1 MQQLIVVKVV
11 KFLIFLS
18 KLTRHFSLL
27 RAYLFSLEHKRTFCF
42 FTKNHIK
49 MMESNATDDGAAAF
63 WFQRRQS
70 QSNKTLKKR
79 DEGKTSV
86 TKTKIRPQRR
96 RKTDDDIATS
106 NVHNV
111 EKRSKKSS
119 KKSSNKGGKKT
130 GAFARQT
137 TTKDG
142 IEVWT
147 RENQNTST
155 KDSCDNP
162 IKEIRA
168 TVTYE
173 DVSPINFW
181 RAVADLDEYAQFVP
195 YVGKHKVLKTR
206 GKLADGSATFYVYGV
221 VTAPVV
227 KNRDYTIRI
236 ETKNN
241 RKKGFESRWTLDTEN
256 VGPKPKKGVVRLLAN
271 DGGWTIQPSKKNRE
285 GSLTANGVS
294 VTYEILT
301 DPGSNI
307 PGWLIDKVNRA
318 SVPDVL
324 RAMRKRAL
332 SGESS
337 HILPDR
343 EEKRKLVMGG
353 RFHLPHFG
361 FLDVGQLR
369 DHKRLDSFADVVY
382 KTSKKVNALFS
393 EMSAR
398 QILQQR

>member
-1 MQQLIVVKVV
+1 
-11 KFLIFLS
+11 
-18 KLTRHFSLL
+18 
-27 RAYLFSLEHKRTFCF
+27 
-42 FTKNHIK
+42 
-49 MMESNATDDGAAAF
+49 MESGSNGTTAENADAAAAF
-63 WFQRRQS
+63 WWFQ
-70 QSNKTLKKR
+70 KKKKKSGEG
-79 DEGKTSV
+79 DGKTV
-86 TKTKIRPQRR
+86 TATAKIRPQSRHPRR
-96 RKTDDDIATS
+96 QTTTLITTETKKKKREKVLSAAPNLSPTFSSVDDDDALDGANKKKKKT
-106 NVHNV
+106 
-111 EKRSKKSS
+111 KKSGNGFGRNTS
-119 KKSSNKGGKKT
+119 DKKFKK
-130 GAFARQT
+130 QT

-147 RENQNTST
+147 RE
-155 KDSCDNP
+155 DPDARENP

-173 DVSPINFW
+173 DVSPLNFW
-181 RAVADLDEYAQFVP
+181 RAVADLDEYANFVP

-206 GKLADGSATFYVYGV
+206 GKLTDGSATFYVYGV

-271 DGGWTIQPSKKNRE
+271 DGGWTIQPSKKNRD
-285 GSLTANGVS
+285 GSLTADGVS

-343 EEKRKLVMGG
+343 EERSKMAAGG

-382 KTSKKVNALFS
+382 KTSKTVGVKVNELFS
-393 EMSAR
+393 EIAR
-398 QILQQR
+398 DASVVLRA

>member
-1 MQQLIVVKVV
+1 
-11 KFLIFLS
+11 
-18 KLTRHFSLL
+18 
-27 RAYLFSLEHKRTFCF
+27 
-42 FTKNHIK
+42 
-49 MMESNATDDGAAAF
+49 MESGSNGTTAENDAAAAAF
-63 WFQRRQS
+63 WWFQ
-70 QSNKTLKKR
+70 KKKQKSGEG
-79 DEGKTSV
+79 DGKTV
-86 TKTKIRPQRR
+86 TATAKIRPQPRHPRR
-96 RKTDDDIATS
+96 QTTTLITTETKKKKREKVLSAAPNLSPTFSSSVDDDDALDGANKKKKKT
-106 NVHNV
+106 
-111 EKRSKKSS
+111 KKSGNGYGRNTTS
-119 KKSSNKGGKKT
+119 EKKKNTSDKK
-130 GAFARQT
+130 FKKQT

-147 RENQNTST
+147 RE
-155 KDSCDNP
+155 DPDARENP

-173 DVSPINFW
+173 DVSPLNFW
-181 RAVADLDEYAQFVP
+181 RAVADLDEYANFVP

-206 GKLADGSATFYVYGV
+206 GKLTDGSATFYVYGV

-271 DGGWTIQPSKKNRE
+271 DGGWTIQPSKKNRD
-285 GSLTANGVS
+285 GSLTADGVS

-343 EEKRKLVMGG
+343 EERSKMAGG

-382 KTSKKVNALFS
+382 KTSKTVGVKVNELFS
-393 EMSAR
+393 EIAR
-398 QILQQR
+398 DASVVLRA

>member
-1 MQQLIVVKVV
+1 
-11 KFLIFLS
+11 
-18 KLTRHFSLL
+18 
-27 RAYLFSLEHKRTFCF
+27 
-42 FTKNHIK
+42 
-49 MMESNATDDGAAAF
+49 MESNATDDGAAAF

-106 NVHNV
+106 NVDNV
-111 EKRSKKSS
+111 EKRSNNSS

-301 DPGSNI
+301 DPGNRYQEFAETQHNTA
-307 PGWLIDKVNRA
+307 LISSGNMQYPIKLIA
-318 SVPDVL
+318 W
-324 RAMRKRAL
+324 RKMIFPPRNFTF
-332 SGESS
+332 S
-337 HILPDR
+337 
-343 EEKRKLVMGG
+343 
-353 RFHLPHFG
+353 
-361 FLDVGQLR
+361 
-369 DHKRLDSFADVVY
+369 
-382 KTSKKVNALFS
+382 VNANAPNATVANTTENIVPASDFVFEEDPPPAEEDKHTPKRRTKIRGPYKS
-393 EMSAR
+393 QSR
-398 QILQQR
+398 NGCCCCC

>member
-1 MQQLIVVKVV
+1 
-11 KFLIFLS
+11 
-18 KLTRHFSLL
+18 
-27 RAYLFSLEHKRTFCF
+27 
-42 FTKNHIK
+42 
-49 MMESNATDDGAAAF
+49 METGSNGTTAENAAAAAAAF
-63 WFQRRQS
+63 WWFQ
-70 QSNKTLKKR
+70 KKKKSG
-79 DEGKTSV
+79 DGDGKTV
-86 TKTKIRPQRR
+86 TATAKIRPQPRHPRR
-96 RKTDDDIATS
+96 QTTITETKKKKREAAKVLSAAPNLSPTFSSSVDDDDALDGSGANKKKKT
-106 NVHNV
+106 
-111 EKRSKKSS
+111 KKSGNGFRRNTTE
-119 KKSSNKGGKKT
+119 KKNTSDKK
-130 GAFARQT
+130 FKKQT

-147 RENQNTST
+147 RE
-155 KDSCDNP
+155 DDARENP

-168 TVTYE
+168 MVTYE
-173 DVSPINFW
+173 DVSPLNFW
-181 RAVADLDEYAQFVP
+181 RAVADLDEYANFVP

-206 GKLADGSATFYVYGV
+206 GKLTDGSATFYVYGV

-271 DGGWTIQPSKKNRE
+271 DGGWTIQPSKKNRD
-285 GSLTANGVS
+285 GSLTADGVS

-343 EEKRKLVMGG
+343 EERSTMAAGG

-382 KTSKKVNALFS
+382 KTSKTVGVKVNELFS
-393 EMSAR
+393 EIAR
-398 QILQQR
+398 DASVVLRA

>member
-1 MQQLIVVKVV
+1 
-11 KFLIFLS
+11 
-18 KLTRHFSLL
+18 
-27 RAYLFSLEHKRTFCF
+27 
-42 FTKNHIK
+42 
-49 MMESNATDDGAAAF
+49 METGSNGTTAENAAAAAAAF
-63 WFQRRQS
+63 WWFQ
-70 QSNKTLKKR
+70 KKKKSG
-79 DEGKTSV
+79 DGDGKTV
-86 TKTKIRPQRR
+86 TATAKIRPQPRHPR
-96 RKTDDDIATS
+96 
-106 NVHNV
+106 
-111 EKRSKKSS
+111 
-119 KKSSNKGGKKT
+119 
-130 GAFARQT
+130 RQT
-137 TTKDG
+137 TITETKKKKREAAKVLSAAPNLSPTFSSSVDDDDALDG
-142 IEVWT
+142 SGANKKKKTKKSGNGFRRNTTEKK
-147 RENQNTST
+147 NTS
-155 KDSCDNP
+155 DARENP

-168 TVTYE
+168 MVTYE
-173 DVSPINFW
+173 DVSPLNFW
-181 RAVADLDEYAQFVP
+181 RAVADLDEYANFVP

-206 GKLADGSATFYVYGV
+206 GKLTDGSATFYVYGV

-271 DGGWTIQPSKKNRE
+271 DGGWTIQPSKKNRD
-285 GSLTANGVS
+285 GSLTADGVS

-343 EEKRKLVMGG
+343 EERSTMAAGG

-382 KTSKKVNALFS
+382 KTSKTVGVKVNELFS
-393 EMSAR
+393 EIAR
-398 QILQQR
+398 DASVVLRA